1 MTRRPVTRRIV
12 PLLAALALCLMPGLS
27 SANSADEREHRRQL
41 ESVQKQI
48 RSVQQAINNR
58 RGEHRSQQQ
67 ALQEI
72 EQAVAGVHRNIDQLE
87 QRNQQLTEELEALSR
102 RESELFSAIAAQREH
117 IARDLASAY
126 RLGREEPLKLMLN
139 LEDPHELSR
148 ALRYYDYFLDARQQ
162 RVARFQSTLGEL
174 NDVRASIAGR
184 QQALDEQREQ
194 MAAEESRLRE
204 QLALRQQAL
213 QALQEDLDRQD
224 GQLTELQ
231 KQQEELERLIRTIQE
246 AITRL
251 SPTEEQQPFAQRRGK
266 LNWPTK
272 GELKHRFG
280 NRRGASLNWD
290 GWLIQAEEGSPVRA
304 VHGGR
309 VVFSDYLRGHG
320 LLIIVDHGSEYL
332 SLYAHNQVLLKEIG
346 DWVSAGEAVAR
357 VGNSGGLERASL
369 YFELRH
375 RGRPTNPAPWFLPQ
389 G

>member
-1 MTRRPVTRRIV
+1 MRRTA
-12 PLLAALALCLMPGLS
+12 LLPAILALGLLPGVG
-27 SANSADEREHRRQL
+27 SANSADERQHQHQL

-48 RSVQQAINNR
+48 RNVQQAINSR
-58 RGEHRSQQQ
+58 RGEHRRQQQ
-67 ALQEI
+67 ALQGI
-72 EQAVAGVHRNIDQLE
+72 EQAVANVHRNIDQLE
-87 QRNQQLTEELEALSR
+87 QRNQQLTAELEVLSQ

-126 RLGREEPLKLMLN
+126 RLGREESLKLMLN

-162 RVARFQSTLGEL
+162 RVARFQESIDEL
-174 NDVRASIAGR
+174 DDVRSSIAER
-184 QQALDEQREQ
+184 QGALDEQRDQ
-194 MAAEESRLRE
+194 MAAEESSLRE
-204 QLALRQQAL
+204 QLSLRQQAL
-213 QALQEDLDRQD
+213 QSLQDDIERQG
-224 GQLTELQ
+224 GQLSELQ
-231 KQQEELERLIRTIQE
+231 TQQVELERLIRTIQE

-266 LNWPTK
+266 LDWPAK
-272 GELKHRFG
+272 GKLKHRFG
-280 NRRGASLNWD
+280 NRRSASLNWE
-290 GWLIQAEEGSPVRA
+290 GWLIQADEGSPVRS

-346 DWVSAGEAVAR
+346 DWVSAGEVVAR
-357 VGNSGGLERASL
+357 IGNSGGLEHSSL

-375 RGRPTNPAPWFLPQ
+375 RGKPTNPSPWFRSQ
-389 G
+389 N